1 MMFDSAIAT
10 ASPLPSI
17 DENSVLVPST
27 TDGLSH
33 VAPQTVQLYCEVSG
47 DSLGRKVPIPRQCD
61 WGKVVAALHCRPGRL
76 LGIPVWCIRMRWP
89 SNPWE
94 PSQLPLDLKIA
105 CTRCIVDVDVWKNE
119 KRSEIEEACGLCFE
133 DCENSDRPLKGR
145 SRYDNCVVCGPC
157 LLCDRCRVTRPG
169 GKSYCLACFTGTT
182 SDDDAYSERV
192 HELLQTLTP
201 AQQRRWHCVQTI
213 TAILDT
219 WGED

>member
-33 VAPQTVQLYCEVSG
+33 VAPQTVQLYWEVSG
-47 DSLGRKVPIPRQCD
+47 GSLGRKVPIPRQCD
-61 WGKVVAALHCRPGRL
+61 WGKVVAALHYRAGRRW
-76 LGIPVWCIRMRWP
+76 GVPIWCIRLRWP

-105 CTRCIVDVDVWKNE
+105 CTVCISDVDVWKNDE
-119 KRSEIEEACGLCFE
+119 RMENEVACMLCFE
-133 DCENSDRPLKGR
+133 DCEDADSSLASR
-145 SRYDNCVVCGPC
+145 SRYDNCVVCHPC
-157 LLCDRCRVTRPG
+157 FLCDRCRVTMPG
-169 GKSYCLACFTGTT
+169 GVSYCLDCFTG
-182 SDDDAYSERV
+182 DDDAYSERV

-201 AQQRRWHCVQTI
+201 AQQRRWHCVRAI
-213 TAILDT
+213 RAILDT
-219 WGED
+219 WGDD